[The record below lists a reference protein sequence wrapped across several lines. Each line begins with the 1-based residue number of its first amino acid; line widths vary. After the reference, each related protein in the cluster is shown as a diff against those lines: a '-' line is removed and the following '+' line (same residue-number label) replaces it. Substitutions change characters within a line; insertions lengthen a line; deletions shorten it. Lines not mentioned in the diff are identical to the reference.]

1 MSIRD
6 LAVAA
11 SKVGAK
17 YPWTGEYQLLYALG
31 SDWAHGGPMSTD
43 SRVSTFASV
52 SNGSF
57 FICLMFYSRMLLG
70 VSGEMILEAE
80 HYKLL
85 TELAKGAW
93 H

>member
-1 MSIRD
+1 
-6 LAVAA
+6 
-11 SKVGAK
+11 
-17 YPWTGEYQLLYALG
+17 
-31 SDWAHGGPMSTD
+31 
-43 SRVSTFASV
+43 
-52 SNGSF
+52 
-57 FICLMFYSRMLLG
+57 MFYSRMLLG